1 MTLLVARRVTDGQIF
16 DMAVAA
22 FAQRLNVL
30 QRCIAY
36 LNMQAAHP
44 ARYLAVQLA
53 GDGFVDFQAGV
64 G

>member
-16 DMAVAA
+16 DVAVAA

-30 QRCIAY
+30 QTRVNPFDV
-36 LNMQAAHP
+36 LAAQP
-44 ARYLAVQLA
+44 ARHLAMQLA